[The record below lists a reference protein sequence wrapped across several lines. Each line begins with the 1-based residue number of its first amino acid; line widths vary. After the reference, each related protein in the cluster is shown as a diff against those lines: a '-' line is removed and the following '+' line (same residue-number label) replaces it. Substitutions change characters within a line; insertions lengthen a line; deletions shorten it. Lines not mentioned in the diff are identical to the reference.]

1 MGDGL
6 LILSYAVA
14 GVALGTVTGLVP
26 GLHVN
31 SVAFLLVGIAPTLS
45 GPAVAVGAAVISAGI
60 VHTFLSVI
68 PGLVLGVPEAATAAG
83 ALPGHRLVLQGYGRE
98 AIRLSAL
105 GSGISL
111 TAALIGAVPLSWII
125 ASQQELLREI
135 LPFLLLGIAGALV
148 IMEPT
153 WRSRGG
159 GIICFCIASGLGFL
173 ALDLPAAGILA
184 PDGSASMLGPIF
196 AGLFGAPVLLDAL
209 TADGEIPPQTYEQL
223 SLSPLSTVR
232 AALAGTGGGALVGYL
247 PGVSSGVAAVLALGG
262 AGGSGVAGQG
272 ADRTYVVATSGADTA
287 TAVFAVASLAVLGS
301 PRSGVTVALS
311 ELGGGSLPAG
321 LVSMLIITVVAAAL
335 GIAILVTIGD
345 LYLDIVRRLP
355 RRPLVL
361 LVLGLL
367 IILSVGFAGLL
378 GGGVFLFSTVIGLVP
393 PRVRARRVH
402 LMAVL
407 LGPVALG

>member
-262 AGGSGVAGQG
+262 AGGSGV
-272 ADRTYVVATSGADTA
+272 DTA

-311 ELGGGSLPAG
+311 ELGGGSLPTG

>member
-125 ASQQELLREI
+125 AS
-135 LPFLLLGIAGALV
+135 
-148 IMEPT
+148 
-153 WRSRGG
+153 
-159 GIICFCIASGLGFL
+159 
-173 ALDLPAAGILA
+173 
-184 PDGSASMLGPIF
+184 
-196 AGLFGAPVLLDAL
+196 
-209 TADGEIPPQTYEQL
+209 
-223 SLSPLSTVR
+223 
-232 AALAGTGGGALVGYL
+232 
-247 PGVSSGVAAVLALGG
+247 
-262 AGGSGVAGQG
+262 
-272 ADRTYVVATSGADTA
+272 
-287 TAVFAVASLAVLGS
+287 
-301 PRSGVTVALS
+301 
-311 ELGGGSLPAG
+311 
-321 LVSMLIITVVAAAL
+321 
-335 GIAILVTIGD
+335 
-345 LYLDIVRRLP
+345 
-355 RRPLVL
+355 
-361 LVLGLL
+361 
-367 IILSVGFAGLL
+367 
-378 GGGVFLFSTVIGLVP
+378 
-393 PRVRARRVH
+393 
-402 LMAVL
+402 
-407 LGPVALG
+407 